1 MFLSEEKASCIIND
15 NCMMSMDVV
24 IMPTDGHPIF
34 DTTNNQRINQ
44 IKSAVEIGKN
54 VWVGMGAF
62 IGKTTKFQDN
72 TIIGAR
78 SVVTGDRIKWGG

>member
-44 IKSAVEIGKN
+44 IKSAVEIGKMYGS
-54 VWVGMGAF
+54 VWGLLS
-62 IGKTTKFQDN
+62 GKTQKFQ
-72 TIIGAR
+72 IIQL
-78 SVVTGDRIKWGG
+78 